1 MRYRVKI
8 KIRVNSSVTTTTVEI
23 DAVNAAMAKA
33 LAEDMYGI
41 GSVLAVSKA

>member
-8 KIRVNSSVTTTTVEI
+8 KIRINSSLTTTTVVI
-23 DAVNAAMAKA
+23 DATNATIAKA

-41 GSVLAVSKA
+41 GSVLAVSRL

>member
-1 MRYRVKI
+1 MHYRVKI
-8 KIRVNSSVTTTTVEI
+8 KIRVNSSMTTTTVEI
-23 DAVNAAMAKA
+23 VAANATIAKA